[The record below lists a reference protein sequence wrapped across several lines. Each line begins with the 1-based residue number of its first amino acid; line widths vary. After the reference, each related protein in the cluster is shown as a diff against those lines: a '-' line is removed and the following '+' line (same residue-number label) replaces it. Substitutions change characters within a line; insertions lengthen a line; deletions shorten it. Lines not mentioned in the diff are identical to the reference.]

1 MTNIKARGFESP
13 SHLREHLDEL
23 EQESPAEDPSVA
35 EAVLSPAEEIAELRG
50 VVAEL
55 HARLAAIR
63 EQTDGIDAPRSR
75 GDLHPWLR
83 IVVTAA
89 TAFVLARLV
98 QEFRLGAPG
107 AAAVP
112 LLTAQLDRRLW

>member
-75 GDLHPWLR
+75 GHPWLR

-89 TAFVLARLV
+89 AAFVLARLV